1 MDDQQNNEKKA
12 KFSISSL
19 GASVKGLGA
28 KARGWIEK
36 TAGAPMKTRE
46 KVIGIIVIVIFFFAF
61 YVTLDA
67 NKYSSLVRV
76 IEGDGKV
83 GVNPTAD
90 ALDFGDL
97 SRGTSAVRRVDIE
110 NGTPIPMYIAIIKTG
125 RIGELT
131 KIDKNYF
138 TLGAHEKTKIE
149 FTVYMPASAQI
160 EDKYKGRVYLFK
172 IPTFGL
178 TR

>member
-1 MDDQQNNEKKA
+1 M
-12 KFSISSL
+12 
-19 GASVKGLGA
+19 
-28 KARGWIEK
+28 
-36 TAGAPMKTRE
+36 T
-46 KVIGIIVIVIFFFAF
+46 
-61 YVTLDA
+61 
-67 NKYSSLVRV
+67 
-76 IEGDGKV
+76 
-83 GVNPTAD
+83 
-90 ALDFGDL
+90 
-97 SRGTSAVRRVDIE
+97 IE